1 MRDPPGAGTVD
12 SMADLTA
19 PAPVESI
26 NADFFDDPHAQ
37 YRRWRAEGPVHRV
50 RFPDDVVRWVVVGY
64 PEAKIALADPRFCKD
79 AGQLSAI
86 LHSKR
91 DTTATDPNIVA
102 LLSHMLGTD
111 PPAHTRLRKLVNKAF
126 TARQVAL
133 LRPRIEQITAS
144 LLDALGDRA
153 EVDLMSDFANPLPVT
168 VICELLGVPFDDR
181 ADFQAWTKALVT
193 VVGEGEEDERPAAS
207 AAMVG
212 YLAKLVRAKQS
223 EPAEDLLSELV
234 LADDEGD
241 RLTDQELVSMAFLL
255 LVAGH
260 ETTVNLIGNGVL
272 ALLRNPEQ
280 WQALRADPTGVPAAI
295 EEFLR
300 FDGPVDMATAR
311 YTAEPVTLGDTEIP
325 ADEIVY
331 VALSAANRD
340 PARFAAPDTLATDT
354 PTAGHLAFGHGIHFC
369 VGAPLARMEAEIAFT
384 ALLQRFPDLTLSPT
398 ADVHWQTSTLI
409 RGLLELPVRLR

>member
-1 MRDPPGAGTVD
+1 
-12 SMADLTA
+12 
-19 PAPVESI
+19 
-26 NADFFDDPHAQ
+26 
-37 YRRWRAEGPVHRV
+37 
-50 RFPDDVVRWVVVGY
+50 
-64 PEAKIALADPRFCKD
+64 
-79 AGQLSAI
+79 
-86 LHSKR
+86 
-91 DTTATDPNIVA
+91 
-102 LLSHMLGTD
+102 MLGTD

-126 TARQVAL
+126 TSRQVAL

-144 LLDALGDRA
+144 LLDAMGDRD
-153 EVDLMSDFANPLPVT
+153 EVDLMNDFANPLPVT
-168 VICELLGVPFDDR
+168 VICELLGVPFEDR

-193 VVGEGEEDERPAAS
+193 VVGEGEQDERPAAS

-212 YLAKLVRAKQS
+212 YLAKLVRTKQS
-223 EPAEDLLSELV
+223 APAEDLLSQLV
-234 LADDEGD
+234 LADEEGD

-325 ADEIVY
+325 AGEIVY

-369 VGAPLARMEAEIAFT
+369 VGAPLARVEAEIAFT
-384 ALLQRFPDLTLSPT
+384 ALLHRYPDLTLAPT
-398 ADVHWQTSTLI
+398 ADLRWQTSTLI

>member
-1 MRDPPGAGTVD
+1 
-12 SMADLTA
+12 MADLTA

-37 YRRWRAEGPVHRV
+37 YRRWRTEGPVHRV

-64 PEAKIALADPRFCKD
+64 PEAKIALADPRFRKD
-79 AGQLSAI
+79 AVQLSAI

-144 LLDALGDRA
+144 LLDALGDRD

-280 WQALRADPTGVPAAI
+280 WRALRADPTGVPAAI

-311 YTAEPVTLGDTEIP
+311 YTAEPVTLGGNEIP

-340 PARFAAPDTLATDT
+340 PARFAAPDILATDT

-369 VGAPLARMEAEIAFT
+369 VGAPLARVEAEIAFT

-398 ADVHWQTSTLI
+398 ADIHWQTSTLI